1 MNIVNVNANAKV
13 NLSIDVLGRRDDGY
27 HLVNMIMQSIPLY
40 DRIVIYK
47 EDAVGMLRS
56 DVAQEILL
64 AKQKQDERRRYFQKI
79 GSPLPDVDPNE
90 RITITCTNPK
100 LPTDKKNLA
109 YRAAQL
115 MLDASD
121 YTGKVAIHI
130 RKKIPVGGGLGGGS
144 ADAAGVLD
152 GMNKLLELNLSTD
165 KLCEMAA
172 TLGSDVPFLVRGG
185 TCLATGTGT
194 TLKRISSLNHG
205 YLLIVNPNIFL
216 STERVY
222 TMLDSMDIPI
232 DAHPD
237 TTALIKALERGDLY
251 YFAQN
256 MKNVLEIP
264 AFEIQPELKKLKA
277 EIATSGAIGTLMS
290 GSGSTVFGL
299 YTARDAAWKAM
310 RSFRNDGYF
319 AIALDLC

>member
-1 MNIVNVNANAKV
+1 MDIVNVNANAKV

-47 EDAVGMLRS
+47 EDAVHSLR
-56 DVAQEILL
+56 DDIKQEILL
-64 AKQKQDERRRYFQKI
+64 AKQKQDDRRKYFERI
-79 GSPLPDVDPNE
+79 GTPLPEVDPNE
-90 RITITCTNPK
+90 QITITCTNPK
-100 LPTDKKNLA
+100 LPVDRKNLA
-109 YRAAQL
+109 YRAARI
-115 MLDASD
+115 MLDESG
-121 YTGKVAIHI
+121 YTGKIAIHI

-152 GMNKLLELNLSTD
+152 GMNILLGLNYSKE
-165 KLCEMAA
+165 KLCELSRA
-172 TLGSDVPFLVRGG
+172 LGSDVPFLVMGG

-194 TLKRISSLNHG
+194 DLKKVSPLDRG
-205 YLLIVNPNIFL
+205 YLLIINPNIFL

-222 TMLDSMDIPI
+222 TRLDSMDIPS
-232 DAHPD
+232 DAHPE

-264 AFEIQPELKKLKA
+264 AFELQPELKKLKA

-299 YTARDAAWKAM
+299 YAARDAAWKAM
-310 RSFRNDGYF
+310 RKFRADGYF
-319 AIALDLC
+319 AVALDLC